1 MKIKI
6 LQDSGRRCA
15 WTDRKDGYFELSC
28 SKEIGNSGYHRVN
41 TTLFS
46 GFSVGGHPFNQA
58 KNIEVFPEGF
68 VLNYDSAGSSSGSGS
83 GFGTGSG
90 IAGSLLLSEQ
100 AFWIGR
106 AKNFGIF
113 GLNFNFPNEIPS
125 VNAISD
131 HYAEIRNENGE
142 YSVDGHGSMPEA
154 ESNSMVSGE
163 GASGGKRERE
173 PVYLKNNPE
182 WKLFEKD
189 GVYVLDSGLGVAIA
203 AGFDFYYKAETTSVE
218 LYERNSDE
226 KLIEKYE
233 QLRKAGLFPCS
244 AIQTAGTSGEDAASG
259 TSSKDGVASG
269 WYIVFEKNPGCAV
282 EKAVRLVKENAVA
295 AHCTTIH
302 NFLDKCQLDT
312 GDTNFNQAVQWARF
326 SAWLLATKDHDSNYR
341 GIWAGLPWF
350 RDNWGRDTFISLCGT
365 LLVSGCFDEA
375 RDVLLGFAGF
385 QNLNPKTKTYG
396 RIPNRY
402 RNAEDV
408 IYNTADG
415 TLWFIRALWEYVQY
429 SGDTSVLSEL
439 SKTVEIALDADI
451 SRSDGN
457 GFLKHGDADTWMDA
471 RIAGKDPWSPRG
483 DRANDI
489 QALWYTALKLG
500 AKIMKLSGKNDKANV
515 YSSMADK
522 VRTSFTN
529 FFWNADCRA
538 LADHLPEGGYGEW
551 AKDMRVRPNQLFAI
565 TVPSVLSDGDENF
578 ISEEITKNV
587 MENVYRELVN
597 PFGLYSLSPEDPI
610 FHGEHENPSLY
621 NKDAAYHNG
630 TIWEWNSG
638 PYISACA
645 QNCGGTLPAQAS
657 AILQNEAKMILEFG
671 CAGSLSE
678 NIHARPDEE
687 GNPKLSGTFSQAWS
701 VAEYARNILQDV
713 VGFEPRLAEDALR
726 LHPCLPADCH
736 QWKATLPFGRGW
748 ALSVEIKRKGKNYE
762 CTAEWLTDE
771 PYASLP
777 ELSLNGQK
785 LEPGKPVSFKTP
797 AKEKKHSASRMEANH
812 VVENFGVPAKWI
824 TEPFAK
830 HNLFTEWNGADRIEN
845 YLEKL
850 ILSGRMKSKTSG
862 GENTAALEW
871 YFDSASFKNDY
882 VLGALNVELG
892 ALYSKRSTV
901 FRIWAPTA
909 RSVSVLLYSDGDPEK
924 QKNPEKSVVLKR
936 LSEPGFT
943 GIWEAEVKG
952 DLHGTY
958 YEYELLIHG
967 VYNHS
972 ADPYAHACGINGLR
986 SMVVDMSRTNPEG
999 WEKTGAPAVKN
1010 PSNAIVWEA
1019 HVADLTSGE
1028 FWNGS
1033 SDKKRLYTG
1042 VKETGTTCDG
1052 QPTGFDYIK
1061 SLGITHVQFLPV
1073 FDFRSVDE
1081 RRARDKDYIE
1091 KPTFGAFNWGY
1102 DPENYGVPEGSYSS
1116 DPYHGEVRIREFKEM
1131 VQAFNQEGIGVVMD
1145 VVFNH
1150 VNDGLHQ
1157 ALGVCVPGYF
1167 FRVEGYSGAG
1177 EDTASE
1183 HEMFRKY
1190 MADTLCFWLKE
1201 YKLSGFRFDLM
1212 GLHDVDTMNY
1222 CEAALRKIKKDVLI
1236 YGEGW
1241 QMYNAG
1247 KMTPASMCNAY
1258 KMPGIGHFNDAV
1270 RCGIKGPVFSDTEP
1284 GYIHNGNRREA
1295 IKFGITGATLHPQMD
1310 FSKIEGTANPNP
1322 WTQSTWTSINYTEI
1336 HDNITLNDKLRL
1348 VEPGKPE
1355 EYYQQLVK
1363 MAISLVMLSEGMPI
1377 LHAGMEFMRS
1387 KEIPQDI
1394 LNSGATFYDVATAP
1408 DGKSYLRNSYNA
1420 CDRINALNW
1429 KQAAEKKELVDYVR
1443 KLIELRK
1450 AHPAFRIAS
1459 GKTCAEALTFL
1470 DNKEYKLPEQLIIWQ
1485 INGKTAGDKW
1495 KTILLCA
1502 NPLNEEIPFALPAL
1516 SSDKEKWTLITDG
1529 VNFTDS
1535 AADSG
1540 DTVFAAG
1547 GKVSLKPKTVT
1558 VFAIK

>member
-6 LQDSGRRCA
+6 TQESGRRCA

-28 SKEIGNSGYHRVN
+28 TKEAGNSGYHRVN

-46 GFSVGGHPFNQA
+46 GFSLAGHPFMQA

-68 VLNYDSAGSSSGSGS
+68 ILNYDLNSSSNSS
-83 GFGTGSG
+83 AVSSFGTNSV
-90 IAGSLLLSEQ
+90 AASLLIGEQ
-100 AFWIGR
+100 AFWVSR
-106 AKNFGIF
+106 AKNVGLF
-113 GLNFNFPNEIPS
+113 GLNFNFASEFPS

-131 HYAEIRNENGE
+131 HYAEVRPENQDIYIDE
-142 YSVDGHGSMPEA
+142 
-154 ESNSMVSGE
+154 N
-163 GASGGKRERE
+163 ASGAKKERE
-173 PVYLKNNPE
+173 PVYLKKQPE
-182 WKLFEKD
+182 WKFYEKD
-189 GVYVLDSGLGVAIA
+189 GLYILDSGLGIVISSD
-203 AGFDFYYKAETTSVE
+203 FDFYYKAETTSLE
-218 LYERNSDE
+218 LHQRSADE
-226 KLIEKYE
+226 KYIEEAEK
-233 QLRKAGLFPCS
+233 LRKAGIFPAWS
-244 AIQTAGTSGEDAASG
+244 ASEEGQVL
-259 TSSKDGVASG
+259 SSSG
-269 WYIVFEKNPGCAV
+269 WYIVFEKDNSAAV
-282 EKAVRLVKENAVA
+282 EKAIRLAKEKAVEK
-295 AHCTTIH
+295 HCAQI
-302 NFLDKCQLDT
+302 NDFLNKCELKS
-312 GDTNFNQAVQWARF
+312 GDSRFDQAVQWARF
-326 SAWLLATKDHDSNYR
+326 SAWLLATKDHDSDYR

-365 LLVSGCFDEA
+365 LLVSGCFEEA

-385 QNLNPKTKTYG
+385 QNLDKTRKTYG

-415 TLWFIRALWEYVQY
+415 TLWFVRALWEYVQY
-429 SGDTSVLSEL
+429 SGDTSILSDL

-471 RIAGKDPWSPRG
+471 RIMGKDPWSARG

-489 QALWYTALKLG
+489 QVLWYTALKLG
-500 AKIMKLSGKNDKANV
+500 AKIMTMTGKAEK
-515 YSSMADK
+515 SSLYENMAEK
-522 VRTSFTN
+522 VKTSFAN
-529 FFWNADCRA
+529 FFWNKDCRA

-551 AKDMRVRPNQLFAI
+551 AKDMRVRPNQLFAL
-565 TVPSVLSDGDENF
+565 TVPSVLSGPDENF
-578 ISEEITKNV
+578 VSEEITDSIL
-587 MENVYRELVN
+587 ENVYRELVN

-638 PYISACA
+638 PYVSACA
-645 QNCGGTLPAQAS
+645 RNSGGTLPSSAS

-701 VAEYARNILQDV
+701 VAEYARNIFQDA
-713 VGFEPRLAEDALR
+713 VGFEPRLIDGEIR

-736 QWKATLPFGRGW
+736 EWKAKVPFGKGW
-748 ALSVEIKRKGKNYE
+748 SLALDIKRKGKNYE
-762 CTAEWLTDE
+762 CSAEWLTGESSKVEGRLSSASDNAAGKKKE
-771 PYASLP
+771 KNISAKKESLP
-777 ELSLNGQK
+777 ELLINGER
-785 LEPGKPVSFKTP
+785 LEAGKSVTFKTP
-797 AKEKKHSASRMEANH
+797 AKEKKHSSSRMGANH
-812 VVENFGVPAKWI
+812 VVEKFGIPSKWI
-824 TEPFAK
+824 TEPFEK
-830 HNLFTEWNGADRIEN
+830 HNLYTEWNGADRIEN

-892 ALYSKRSTV
+892 ALYSKKSTV
-901 FRIWAPTA
+901 FRLWAPTA
-909 RSVSVLLYSDGDPEK
+909 RSVSVLLYNDGDPEK
-924 QKNPEKSVVLKR
+924 EKNPDKVINLKR

-958 YEYELLIHG
+958 YEYQLLVHG

-986 SMVVDMSRTNPEG
+986 SMLVDLSRTNPEG
-999 WEKTGAPAVKN
+999 WEKANAPAVKN

-1019 HVADLTSGE
+1019 HVADITSSE
-1028 FWNGS
+1028 FWNGPA
-1033 SDKKRLYTG
+1033 DKKRLYTG
-1042 VKETGTTCDG
+1042 VVEKGTSFDG

-1061 SLGITHVQFLPV
+1061 SLGVTHVQLLPV

-1081 RRARDKDYIE
+1081 KRARDKDYIE

-1102 DPENYGVPEGSYSS
+1102 DPQNYGVPEGSYSS

-1183 HEMFRKY
+1183 REMFRKY

-1247 KMTPASMCNAY
+1247 KMLPASMCNAY

-1284 GYIHNGNRREA
+1284 GYIHKGYRREA
-1295 IKFGITGATLHPQMD
+1295 VKFGITGATLHPQMD
-1310 FSKIEGTANPNP
+1310 FEKIEGTANPNP
-1322 WTQSTWTSINYTEI
+1322 WTQSTWTSVNYTEI
-1336 HDNITLNDKLRL
+1336 HDNITLNDKNRL
-1348 VEPGKPE
+1348 VEPGKGE
-1355 EYYQQLVK
+1355 EYYEQLSK
-1363 MAISLVMLSEGMPI
+1363 MAISLVILSEGMPI
-1377 LHAGMEFMRS
+1377 LHAGMEFMRT
-1387 KEIPQDI
+1387 KEIPEDI
-1394 LNSGATFYDVATAP
+1394 LNSGATFYDVATGP

-1429 KQAAEKKELVDYVR
+1429 KRAAEKKELVDYVR
-1443 KLIELRK
+1443 KLIALRK

-1470 DNKEYKLPEQLIIWQ
+1470 DNKENKLPEQMILWQ
-1485 INGKTAGDKW
+1485 INGKAAGDKW
-1495 KTILLCA
+1495 KNILLCA
-1502 NPLNEEIPFALPAL
+1502 NPMEEEIPFALPCL
-1516 SSDKEKWTLITDG
+1516 SSEKEKWTLITDG
-1529 VNFTDS
+1529 VNFNED
-1535 AADSG
+1535 DCQLC
-1540 DTVFAAG
+1540 G
-1547 GKVSLKPKTVT
+1547 GEKVSLKPKTLS
-1558 VFAIK
+1558 VFALK